1 MDPSQTGETTQENV
15 VDTTT
20 ENDSRIYKLDQS
32 TTREQ
37 RVQLKALSQEIFGK
51 SSRYQKLYEYDEVLT
66 KTVTETVPGVD
77 GAPDKEETKEVPVLF
92 NGSKQ
97 SRRRYRSTSE
107 VLDLMVNFK
116 AKRDEFLAQM
126 KQQQEEAKK
135 RKEEAEAL
143 KKVQDELGGSALT

>member
-1 MDPSQTGETTQENV
+1 MGPLQTSETTQETA
-15 VDTTT
+15 VDTSIT
-20 ENDSRIYKLDQS
+20 NDSSISRLDQS

-37 RVQLKALSQEIFGK
+37 REQLKALSLEIFGK
-51 SSRYQKLYEYDEVLT
+51 SSRYKKLYEFDEVLT
-66 KTVTETVPGVD
+66 KSVTETIPGVD

-107 VLDLMVNFK
+107 VLDLMVAFK
-116 AKRDEFLAQM
+116 VKREEFLAQM

-143 KKVQDELGGSALT
+143 KKVQESLGGSALT